1 MNSQN
6 QQRVRKPPPYSREE
20 APQDQSSTHVTHVRE
35 DVAMA
40 GRCANVHLPTGRTC
54 TLPKRHPGS
63 CNFVGPEDA
72 ESVAVN
78 AAAQGPPRA
87 ADRNGRLFAP

>member
-6 QQRVRKPPPYSREE
+6 RSASGNSQQTSGEQAAQE
-20 APQDQSSTHVTHVRE
+20 QSSTHVTHVRE

-54 TLPKRHPGS
+54 TLPVRHPGS

-72 ESVAVN
+72 EDVAVH
-78 AAAQGPPRA
+78 
-87 ADRNGRLFAP
+87 

>member
-6 QQRVRKPPPYSREE
+6 RSVSGNSQQTSVEQ
-20 APQDQSSTHVTHVRE
+20 APQEQSSTHVTHVRE

-54 TLPKRHPGS
+54 TLPVRHPGS
-63 CNFVGPEDA
+63 CNFVGPQDA
-72 ESVAVN
+72 EDVAVH
-78 AAAQGPPRA
+78 
-87 ADRNGRLFAP
+87 

>member
-1 MNSQN
+1 VNSQEQSASGN
-6 QQRVRKPPPYSREE
+6 PQPTSRKE
-20 APQDQSSTHVTHVRE
+20 ATEALSSTHVTHVRE

-54 TLPKRHPGS
+54 SLPVRHPGS

-72 ESVAVN
+72 N
-78 AAAQGPPRA
+78 NLAAR
-87 ADRNGRLFAP
+87 

>member
-1 MNSQN
+1 MNSQQHSASGN
-6 QQRVRKPPPYSREE
+6 PQPIHRDE
-20 APQDQSSTHVTHVRE
+20 APQDMSSTHVTHVRE

-54 TLPKRHPGS
+54 TLPARHPGS

-72 ESVAVN
+72 DGV
-78 AAAQGPPRA
+78 AAQ
-87 ADRNGRLFAP
+87 

>member
-1 MNSQN
+1 MNSHN
-6 QQRVRKPPPYSREE
+6 RSASGHPQQTSREQAAQE
-20 APQDQSSTHVTHVRE
+20 KSSTHVTHVRE

-54 TLPKRHPGS
+54 TLPVRHPGS

-72 ESVAVN
+72 EDIAVH
-78 AAAQGPPRA
+78 
-87 ADRNGRLFAP
+87 

>member
-6 QQRVRKPPPYSREE
+6 QSASGSPLQTSREE
-20 APQDQSSTHVTHVRE
+20 APEDQSSTHVTHVRE

-54 TLPKRHPGS
+54 TLPARHPGS
-63 CNFVGPEDA
+63 CNFVGPE
-72 ESVAVN
+72 ETEN
-78 AAAQGPPRA
+78 AAVH
-87 ADRNGRLFAP
+87 

>member
-1 MNSQN
+1 MNSHQHDSAGSPRPDSHE
-6 QQRVRKPPPYSREE
+6 QT
-20 APQDQSSTHVTHVRE
+20 AQDLSSTHVTHVRE

-54 TLPKRHPGS
+54 TLPMRHPGS

-72 ESVAVN
+72 EDVAVH
-78 AAAQGPPRA
+78 
-87 ADRNGRLFAP
+87 

>member
-1 MNSQN
+1 VNSQEHSASGN
-6 QQRVRKPPPYSREE
+6 PQPASREE
-20 APQDQSSTHVTHVRE
+20 AAQALSSTHVTHVRE

-54 TLPKRHPGS
+54 TLPVRHPGS

-72 ESVAVN
+72 DNVAVH
-78 AAAQGPPRA
+78 
-87 ADRNGRLFAP
+87 

>member
-6 QQRVRKPPPYSREE
+6 RSASGSPQQTSSEQSAQE
-20 APQDQSSTHVTHVRE
+20 QSSTHVTHVRE

-54 TLPKRHPGS
+54 TLPVRHPGS

-72 ESVAVN
+72 GDVAVH
-78 AAAQGPPRA
+78 
-87 ADRNGRLFAP
+87 

>member
-6 QQRVRKPPPYSREE
+6 HSASGSPQQTSSQQAAQE
-20 APQDQSSTHVTHVRE
+20 QSSTHVTHVRE

-54 TLPKRHPGS
+54 TLPVRHPGS

-72 ESVAVN
+72 ENVAIH
-78 AAAQGPPRA
+78 
-87 ADRNGRLFAP
+87 

>member
-1 MNSQN
+1 MNSHQHDSAGIPRPDS
-6 QQRVRKPPPYSREE
+6 QEHT
-20 APQDQSSTHVTHVRE
+20 AQDLSSTHVTHVRE

-54 TLPKRHPGS
+54 TLPVRHPGS

-72 ESVAVN
+72 EDVAVH
-78 AAAQGPPRA
+78 
-87 ADRNGRLFAP
+87 